1 MKCDSLLQENVALR
15 IYDEAL
21 SQNPIAIMITDADA
35 RIVCVNRAFEQITG
49 YASAEVIG
57 RNPRLLASGNT
68 PQETYATMWRILCS
82 GNTWNGELLNLRKNG
97 EAYVESVRIA
107 PIVGASGRTTH
118 FIGMF
123 EDVTAQRRIAMEV
136 ERHRDHLAELVAE
149 RTADLEAANAE
160 LARRATEYASLYNQA
175 PCGYHS
181 LDNDGRIV
189 AINDT
194 ELRMLGYAREEMI
207 GRKLS
212 EFMTDAG
219 RQLFRE
225 RYGEFKIG
233 RRVRNLEYDLVCK
246 DGSLLPVIINADAIH
261 DSSGAFHHSCSSV
274 TDNRDRKAAEKE
286 IATMQV
292 ELEKRMTQAESATR
306 AKSAF
311 LANMSHEIRSPMNAI
326 IGLTELA
333 SRLATDQR
341 QHHYLRQID
350 VASRHLL
357 CVINDILDLSKIEA
371 GKFVI
376 DSSPFQLDEVMETA
390 ALMIRDKASAKGL
403 RLSTSIAPE
412 LAGRLEGDALRIG
425 QILINL
431 AGNAVKFTD
440 HGEIALAVTL
450 DEDSNTGLTLRFA
463 VRDTG
468 IGIDPAVLPRLFRA
482 FEQADNST
490 TRNYGGSGL
499 GLAISRRL
507 AELMGGSVGASST
520 PGAGSTFW
528 FTVRVQ
534 RSDTVAEIWAPEASD
549 DELVQAL
556 RERHANARLLIV
568 DDEPINREITQELL
582 ADVWPRIATAENG
595 EAALAA
601 ARDKT
606 FDLILMDMQMPRMDG
621 LEATRRIR
629 QLPQGSGPV
638 IVAMTANTMAED
650 AVICADAGMEGFIGK
665 PVVPSLLYRTLL
677 EWLDRRAGTG

>member
-1 MKCDSLLQENVALR
+1 M
-15 IYDEAL
+15 
-21 SQNPIAIMITDADA
+21 
-35 RIVCVNRAFEQITG
+35 
-49 YASAEVIG
+49 
-57 RNPRLLASGNT
+57 
-68 PQETYATMWRILCS
+68 
-82 GNTWNGELLNLRKNG
+82 
-97 EAYVESVRIA
+97 
-107 PIVGASGRTTH
+107 
-118 FIGMF
+118 
-123 EDVTAQRRIAMEV
+123 
-136 ERHRDHLAELVAE
+136 
-149 RTADLEAANAE
+149 
-160 LARRATEYASLYNQA
+160 
-175 PCGYHS
+175 
-181 LDNDGRIV
+181 
-189 AINDT
+189 
-194 ELRMLGYAREEMI
+194 
-207 GRKLS
+207 
-212 EFMTDAG
+212 
-219 RQLFRE
+219 
-225 RYGEFKIG
+225 
-233 RRVRNLEYDLVCK
+233 
-246 DGSLLPVIINADAIH
+246 
-261 DSSGAFHHSCSSV
+261 
-274 TDNRDRKAAEKE
+274 
-286 IATMQV
+286 
-292 ELEKRMTQAESATR
+292 
-306 AKSAF
+306 
-311 LANMSHEIRSPMNAI
+311 
-326 IGLTELA
+326 
-333 SRLATDQR
+333 
-341 QHHYLRQID
+341 
-350 VASRHLL
+350 
-357 CVINDILDLSKIEA
+357 
-371 GKFVI
+371 
-376 DSSPFQLDEVMETA
+376 
-390 ALMIRDKASAKGL
+390 
-403 RLSTSIAPE
+403 
-412 LAGRLEGDALRIG
+412 
-425 QILINL
+425 
-431 AGNAVKFTD
+431 KFTD